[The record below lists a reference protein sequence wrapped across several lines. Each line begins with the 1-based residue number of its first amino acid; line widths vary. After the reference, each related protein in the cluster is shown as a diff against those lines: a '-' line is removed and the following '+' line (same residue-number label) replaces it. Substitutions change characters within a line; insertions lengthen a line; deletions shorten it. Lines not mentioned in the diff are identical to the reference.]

1 MTEGGV
7 AGMTNS
13 QWIGRTDAPS
23 LVTALAVANR
33 FTGDSGQEQVE
44 GAGDEAL
51 HILAVHHGVEEAVF
65 EKEFGALEAFGK
77 FLAYG
82 LFNYAWACETDE
94 RAGFGDI

>member
-7 AGMTNS
+7 EAMTNS
-13 QWIGRTDAPS
+13 EWAGRMDTPS
-23 LVTALAVANR
+23 PVTALGVANR
-33 FTGDSGQEQVE
+33 FTGDSGHQQVE

-51 HILAVHHGVEEAVF
+51 HILAMHHGVEEAVF

-82 LFNYAWACETDE
+82 LFDYAWACETDE